1 MCRCGL
7 MSVFDL
13 LFLFNKITDF
23 HFEFS
28 FHFVFQNFFLEF
40 ECAACLFF
48 SVINWAAVD
57 FYTRNGRIFCLS
69 VSLAY
74 SRLSNF
80 CRIL

>member
-1 MCRCGL
+1 

-23 HFEFS
+23 HFDFS
-28 FHFVFQNFFLEF
+28 SILFFRIFSWNLNVLLVF
-40 ECAACLFF
+40 FF